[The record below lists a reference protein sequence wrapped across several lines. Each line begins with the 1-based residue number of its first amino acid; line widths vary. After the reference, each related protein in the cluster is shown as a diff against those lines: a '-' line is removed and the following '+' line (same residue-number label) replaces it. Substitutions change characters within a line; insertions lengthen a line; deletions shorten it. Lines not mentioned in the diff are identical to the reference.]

1 MRKIRLFLCL
11 ILLLLLFSIGIASA
25 KTWYVDDSGGADF
38 TKIQDTVNAASDG
51 DTIIVKDGTYTG
63 NVKVDKRLTIR
74 SENGAEKVIIRGRE
88 YLDPVF
94 EVTSDYVNIIGF
106 TIEGIIVKGQ
116 YYTDAGIYLA
126 SGVKHCS
133 ISYNNI
139 LNNEDGIIL
148 DNSSNNKISNNNALS
163 NNQGIYLSNS
173 FNNTIT
179 NNSALNNDFEGIR
192 LLSSSNNIITNNKV
206 LKNDFGFYIYK
217 SSNNNII
224 NNNNIRL
231 NIADGI
237 VIESASNN
245 EITKNNINSNG
256 QWGISVESCNN
267 NKIYLN
273 NFINN
278 TDTTPFVGLDVSNNW
293 NSPEEIPYTY
303 SGNKYTNYLG
313 NYWGD
318 YEGSDENNDGIGD
331 TPYVIEDYRK
341 FNGIIKKDKY
351 PLMTSFENYVS
362 IPEMPFDTINEDNTR
377 LILYGVVLLIIVA
390 IGCGIPASRRKRKGW
405 HEQKIKEYKAKV
417 EQWKREGYKVDELV
431 EMLK

>member
-1 MRKIRLFLCL
+1 MRKIRFFFCL

-25 KTWYVDDSGGADF
+25 KTWYLDDSGGADF
-38 TKIQDTVNAASDG
+38 TKIQDTVNASSDG
-51 DTIIVKDGTYTG
+51 DTIIVKDGTYTE

-74 SENGAEKVIIRGRE
+74 SENGAEKAILQAKE
-88 YLDPVF
+88 YSDPAF

-179 NNSALNNDFEGIR
+179 NNSALNNDFEGIH
-192 LLSSSNNIITNNKV
+192 LLSSSSNIITNNKV

-224 NNNNIRL
+224 NNNNISL

-237 VIESASNN
+237 VIESASNS

-267 NKIYLN
+267 NKIY
-273 NFINN
+273 
-278 TDTTPFVGLDVSNNW
+278 
-293 NSPEEIPYTY
+293 
-303 SGNKYTNYLG
+303 
-313 NYWGD
+313 
-318 YEGSDENNDGIGD
+318 
-331 TPYVIEDYRK
+331 
-341 FNGIIKKDKY
+341 
-351 PLMTSFENYVS
+351 
-362 IPEMPFDTINEDNTR
+362 R
-377 LILYGVVLLIIVA
+377 LFA
-390 IGCGIPASRRKRKGW
+390 ISCG
-405 HEQKIKEYKAKV
+405 
-417 EQWKREGYKVDELV
+417 
-431 EMLK
+431 